1 MPEISATP
9 EQAQNI
15 IAQISAAAGQA
26 LVFTPGAGAEAGL
39 LTFPVAFSAE
49 IAAAD
54 GNDPRARLLSYAAAR
69 RWQAETGGTVVGGV
83 PIATDDRSKTM
94 VLGARVAAA
103 ADPGWET
110 VWHGADGQTYPLDAA
125 AMIAIS
131 NAVEAH
137 VNATFA
143 TFAAVKADI
152 EAGEITTV
160 AEIDAAFAPA

>member
-1 MPEISATP
+1 MPELPATS

-15 IAQISAAAGQA
+15 IAQISVAAGQA
-26 LVFTPGAGAEAGL
+26 LVFTPGEGAEAGV
-39 LTFPVAFSAE
+39 LTFPAAFAGE

-54 GNDPRARLLSYAAAR
+54 GNDPRARLLAYAANR
-69 RWQAETGGTVVGGV
+69 RWQNEVGGTTVGSV

-110 VWHGADGQTYPLDAA
+110 VWHGADGQTYPLNAA

-152 EAGEITTV
+152 EAGEITTF
-160 AEIDAAFAPA
+160 AEIDAAFA